1 MQNEGDYRSEKRVRK
16 GAAIPAFVATAAIIC
31 GLGLTPGVARA
42 ASASAEEV
50 ARAQALLLAELGY
63 TTKVEPP
70 ASELAQLV
78 TTTIEPPLSAEPV
91 EEQVV
96 FEEVV
101 PAEEVVYAEEEY
113 VEVLYAPATSDM
125 VYVSV
130 EDLLWM
136 GVVDCGGWRYTY
148 YQEHVLPGGG
158 LDIPGRH
165 HDGGRVVD
173 GDGYVCVAS
182 SDLPYGTVVDT
193 PVGMGKVYDTGCD
206 HGIIDIYLV

>member
-1 MQNEGDYRSEKRVRK
+1 MWCASIFL
-16 GAAIPAFVATAAIIC
+16 AASMLSISVALASGRVATTASQIDAANAARTAQADEAQILAVHVEPDVEMLPPMRHVDLFNAKPEVEAEAEPELEPEPEVEPEPEPNIEPEPEPESESKPEVEPEPESYE
-31 GLGLTPGVARA
+31 TPGM
-42 ASASAEEV
+42 
-50 ARAQALLLAELGY
+50 
-63 TTKVEPP
+63 T
-70 ASELAQLV
+70 
-78 TTTIEPPLSAEPV
+78 
-91 EEQVV
+91 
-96 FEEVV
+96 
-101 PAEEVVYAEEEY
+101 
-113 VEVLYAPATSDM
+113 
-125 VYVSV
+125 YVSV
-130 EDLLWM
+130 NDLLWM

-206 HGIIDIYLV
+206 HGVIDIYLV